1 MVFVST
7 AFSPFLTLEWQKTS
21 ESQILK
27 RYKEILSSSL
37 ASHDAGQQVLHQ
49 WLVQAKEVR

>member
-37 ASHDAGQQVLHQ
+37 ASHDTGQQVLHQ